1 MPSCARRWNRLAVH
15 LMSSANALRWDGG
28 PGHYEVYY
36 VTLTDPATGIG
47 VWVRYTLRAP
57 LGDTG
62 AECALWLVAM
72 APDGDRIARR
82 ATFPASELA
91 ARDDPF
97 RLCLAGAD
105 LSDRGAAGAI
115 EGDAAWELSWEPR
128 LRPYA
133 FVHPLVRR
141 AGVAQTELVLPHAD
155 LAITGTV
162 RLGDRV
168 LELDGARGGQAHLW
182 GTRHAARWAWA
193 HCNDLR
199 SAGGEP
205 RRDTFVDA
213 VSVHVE
219 RRGRELG
226 PTTPVVGRFR
236 GEDFAAI
243 DPVALVLTRSR
254 FGLSTWRFE
263 ARAGKRK
270 VVGEVD
276 APRQTL
282 AGVTYHDPDG
292 RPAYCYN
299 SEVASMRLS
308 VWDRTARGRF
318 GWTLRDTLVA
328 DGRAHFEYGQRASV
342 ADVELLLP

>member
-1 MPSCARRWNRLAVH
+1 
-15 LMSSANALRWDGG
+15 MSGANTLRWDGG

-36 VTLTDPATGIG
+36 VTLTDPASGLG
-47 VWVRYTLRAP
+47 VWIRYTLLAP
-57 LGDTG
+57 LDGP

-72 APDGDRIARR
+72 APDGDRVGRR
-82 ATFPASELA
+82 ATFPASELE

-97 RLCLAGAD
+97 ALCLAGAD
-105 LSDRGAAGAI
+105 LSDRGAAGTI
-115 EGDAAWELSWEPR
+115 DHEAAWELSWEPR

-133 FVHPLVRR
+133 FVHPLVER
-141 AGVAQTELVLPHAD
+141 AGVAQTALVLPHAD
-155 LAITGTV
+155 LAISGTL
-162 RLGDRV
+162 RLGERV

-182 GTRHAARWAWA
+182 GARHAPRWAWT

-199 SAGGEP
+199 SAEGEE

-213 VSVHVE
+213 VSVYVD
-219 RRGRELG
+219 RLGRELG
-226 PTTPVVGRFR
+226 PSTPVVGRFR
-236 GEDFAAI
+236 GEDFVAT
-243 DPVALVLTRSR
+243 DPIALARTSSR

-263 ARAGKRK
+263 ARSGKRRIA
-270 VVGEVD
+270 GEVD
-276 APRQTL
+276 APHETL

-308 VWDRTARGRF
+308 VWDRTSRGRF

-328 DGRAHFEYGQRASV
+328 DGRAHFEYGQRQSV
-342 ADVELLLP
+342 AGVELLL